1 MLNFFLDFILIFHH
15 QMEMDFE
22 DVLAKKSFIVE
33 TFLTFRTID
42 GLSYVTRLEPREGLF
57 VSSELKL
64 EKKRVLS
71 QDTKLA
77 NISGY
82 DN

>member
-1 MLNFFLDFILIFHH
+1 
-15 QMEMDFE
+15 MEMDFE